1 MILDEVLPLPKES
14 RFDVKKHKKQ
24 LFGMF
29 IGEEKKVSFEVD
41 NSIFGVVFDKFK
53 KDIKMSLKVGGGVPI
68 LSLEYTGLSDLCR
81 WCCAFGDKLKVIS
94 QNNVVLGSRN
104 I

>member
-53 KDIKMSLKVGGGVPI
+53 KDIKMSLKVGGGYLYFLSNIQVCPI
-68 LSLEYTGLSDLCR
+68 FVDGAVLLE
-81 WCCAFGDKLKVIS
+81 IS
-94 QNNVVLGSRN
+94 
-104 I
+104 